1 MCWQVFLVVLL
12 VYFRNF
18 FVISRLQIVSNAT
31 RSLLLILAE
40 HDVIIKPK
48 QKYYISLMT
57 TILTFF
63 QLPMIVKKNEIISYD
78 MWLLASCN
86 QLMHTGIFHYHF
98 PVLGHDILKIRKI
111 IFKWDNADIMFKI
124 RKIMNSFHLFNLWW
138 WDIFWLCS
146 CLKWNV

>member
-1 MCWQVFLVVLL
+1 MCWQVSLVVLL

-31 RSLLLILAE
+31 QSLQLILAE

-63 QLPMIVKKNEIISYD
+63 QLPMIVKKKWDSCD

-86 QLMHTGIFHYHF
+86 QLMHNGIFHYHF
-98 PVLGHDILKIRKI
+98 PVLGHDIWKIRKI
-111 IFKWDNADIMFKI
+111 IFKWHNADIIFKI
-124 RKIMNSFHLFNLWW
+124 RKIMNNFHLFNLWW